1 MKSKVEMA
9 FSFAILSVILM
20 FLCFVYLCIY
30 IKQASIILKVED
42 IFIAKMSVKKC
53 IIWEALRSSASNLCT
68 KICQASEH
76 YKHDESHAPKLQR
89 VVLTA
94 DRNVMM
100 RKQDKNSIQIEVS
113 MRW

>member
-1 MKSKVEMA
+1 MKSKIETA
-9 FSFAILSVILM
+9 FSLAILSGIFM
-20 FLCFVYLCIY
+20 YFIFCLCIY

-76 YKHDESHAPKLQR
+76 YKHDES
-89 VVLTA
+89 
-94 DRNVMM
+94 
-100 RKQDKNSIQIEVS
+100 
-113 MRW
+113 